1 MNDLVKGKKNE
12 VAYTKDQVSLIKKT
26 ICVGATDDEL
36 KLFLHVAKTT
46 GLDPFSRQ
54 IHAVKRSGKLT
65 IQMGID
71 GYRLIAH
78 RTGRCAGISLPEF
91 TYKKGRDGRD
101 LDQIDSASVTVK
113 RIVAGNFC
121 EFSATAFWDEY
132 APKDSGFMWRD
143 RPKGQLSKCAEAL
156 ALRKAFPAELSGLY
170 TDEELHSEDSIAE
183 EVEKSATRPSIDY
196 VKLDKQIICLIDG
209 MKAITAGQTLKE
221 KGALMIS
228 LLGIKT
234 IKALESKT
242 NEELDVLITKVLT
255 YEKEDKPK
263 AKDIDFSKPEKTHA
277 QSVEKEVES
286 LQEGDM

>member
-1 MNDLVKGKKNE
+1 MNDIVKEKGANGYNAE
-12 VAYTKDQVSLIKKT
+12 QVQLIKRT
-26 ICVGATDDEL
+26 ICQNTTDDEL
-36 KLFLHVAKTT
+36 KLFLHVARVS
-46 GLDPFSRQ
+46 GLDPFSKQ
-54 IHAVKRSGKLT
+54 IHAVKRAGKMTL
-65 IQMGID
+65 QVGID

-91 TYKKGRDGRD
+91 TYKKDRNGKE

-170 TDEELHSEDSIAE
+170 TDDEMHSADAIAD
-183 EVEKSATRPSIDY
+183 EVEKSPLRPHLDY
-196 VKLDKQIICLIDG
+196 IKRDKQIICLIDG

-263 AKDIDFSKPEKTHA
+263 AKGIDFSKPGRTHA